1 MARQVGLQG
10 APFYDV
16 QMKSKIIVTI
26 GLNISQ
32 TQILSVSQYPK
43 GHIVHLS
50 GQSNMKEIVMMSI
63 INHDLLVISEY
74 RCEVFN
80 N

>member
-16 QMKSKIIVTI
+16 QMKSKMIVTI

-32 TQILSVSQYPK
+32 TQILSVSQSPK
-43 GHIVHLS
+43 DHIAHLI

-63 INHDLLVISEY
+63 INHDLLVISEH
-74 RCEVFN
+74 RCELFN